1 MTAINLDRVAVSF
14 NGTRVLRGVSLDVAG
29 GDWVGLIGPNGAG
42 KTTLLRAVAGLVK
55 HEGVVMLGG
64 TPLSDLGRG
73 SVARL
78 VAYVPQRPVTPAS
91 MSVADY
97 VLLGRTPHIPYLSR
111 EGRRDVQVVAGVLER
126 LELVPLA
133 QRALG
138 SLSGGEVQRAILG
151 RALAQQAPVLLLD
164 EPTSALD
171 VGHQQQVMELV
182 DELRTEHSLTVVS
195 SMHDLTLAG
204 QFTERLVMMDA
215 GIVALEG
222 PARTVLTEASIQRHY
237 RASVRVQELE
247 GGGVVVVP
255 TRKVVGR

>member
-1 MTAINLDRVAVSF
+1 MTTITLDRVAVSF
-14 NGTRVLRGVSLDVAG
+14 NGTRVLGGVSLQVAG

-64 TPLSDLGRG
+64 TPLSDLGRR

-78 VAYVPQRPVTPAS
+78 VAYVPQRPLTPVS
-91 MSVADY
+91 MAVADY

-111 EGRRDVQVVAGVLER
+111 EGRRDMEVVAGVLER

-133 QRALG
+133 GRALG

-182 DELRTEHSLTVVS
+182 DELRREHSLTVIS

-215 GIVALEG
+215 GSVALEG
-222 PARTVLTEASIQRHY
+222 PARTVLTEASIRRHY
-237 RASVRVQELE
+237 RASVRVQEIE

-255 TRKVVGR
+255 TRKAEER